1 PPPTPRPYTTLLRST
16 TRQLPGLVI
25 GAIGKADDLQR
36 HRDILPALR
45 SGEPGQEQRQL
56 DVALGAEHRH
66 QVVELEHEADVVCA
80 PVCELAA
87 GELVDAAA
95 ADHDLPGGRLIQTAD
110 QIEERGLARA
120 RRTHQR
126 DEVALRDV
134 QSEAVQNFDLLL
146 AALVHLADA

>member
-1 PPPTPRPYTTLLRST
+1 LPPTTTLFPYTTLFRS
-16 TRQLPGLVI
+16 
-25 GAIGKADDLQR
+25 
-36 HRDILPALR
+36 
-45 SGEPGQEQRQL
+45 
-56 DVALGAEHRH
+56 
-66 QVVELEHEADVVCA
+66 
-80 PVCELAA
+80 CELAA

-146 AALVHLADA
+146 AALVHLGDAADLDHGLGHGNLGSTEDGYSLTAWRRSQPHRPGVPPARR